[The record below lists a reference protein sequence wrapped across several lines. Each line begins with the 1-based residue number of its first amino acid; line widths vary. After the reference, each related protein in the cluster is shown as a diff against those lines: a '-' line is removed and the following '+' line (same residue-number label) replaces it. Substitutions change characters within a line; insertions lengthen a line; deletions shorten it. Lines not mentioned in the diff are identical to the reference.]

1 MVASQ
6 MRWLKNT
13 LVAGL
18 LLAAVVMALTTVFS
32 DHSDDYGSVGL
43 PAGGVVH
50 LPKGTVTVY
59 YSQDG
64 SISEAE
70 QNSGLSFQA
79 IPVAGGAP
87 IGMSSAGGS
96 ISAEGTQRS
105 EVIGEHGAIAKLD
118 VPADGDYR
126 IVAATDLQ
134 PGSASL
140 DFGTNSATAIA
151 AKWKLLAA
159 LVGAAFVI
167 ALIPTPRHRRRS
179 PDDPETPGPSGTP
192 TEWSPTPRAPYAG

>member
-1 MVASQ
+1 
-6 MRWLKNT
+6 MRWLKNI

-18 LLAAVVMALTTVFS
+18 LFAAVAVTLSTVFS

-50 LPKGTVTVY
+50 LPKGTTTVY

-64 SISEAE
+64 SVSEE
-70 QNSGLSFQA
+70 QQSGGLGFQA

-105 EVIGEHGAIAKLD
+105 EVIGEHGAIAKLH

-126 IVAATDLQ
+126 INVASNLQ

-140 DFGTNSATAIA
+140 DFGTNSETAVA
-151 AKWKLLAA
+151 AKWKLLAI

-179 PDDPETPGPSGTP
+179 PDDPETPGPSGSSTG
-192 TEWSPTPRAPYAG
+192 WSSPSTPRAPYAG

>member
-1 MVASQ
+1 
-6 MRWLKNT
+6 MRWLKHI
-13 LVAGL
+13 LVTGL
-18 LLAAVVMALTTVFS
+18 LLAAVAVTLAAVVQRSLRRLRKRGAAFGWRRS
-32 DHSDDYGSVGL
+32 PPQGDGDGL
-43 PAGGVVH
+43 
-50 LPKGTVTVY
+50 

-64 SISEAE
+64 SVSEQQ
-70 QNSGLSFQA
+70 QNGGLSFQA
-79 IPVAGGAP
+79 IPVAGGDP
-87 IGMSSAGGS
+87 IAMSSAGGS

-140 DFGTNSATAIA
+140 DFGTNSATAVA

-179 PDDPETPGPSGTP
+179 QDDPETPGASGTP
-192 TEWSPTPRAPYAG
+192 TEWSSTPRAPYAG

>member
-1 MVASQ
+1 M
-6 MRWLKNT
+6 
-13 LVAGL
+13 
-18 LLAAVVMALTTVFS
+18 
-32 DHSDDYGSVGL
+32 
-43 PAGGVVH
+43 
-50 LPKGTVTVY
+50 TVY

-64 SISEAE
+64 SISEQQ
-70 QNSGLSFQA
+70 QNGGLSFQV
-79 IPVAGGAP
+79 IPAAGGDP
-87 IGMSSAGGS
+87 IAMSSAGGS

-118 VPADGDYR
+118 VPADGEYR

-140 DFGTNSATAIA
+140 DFGTNPATAVA

-179 PDDPETPGPSGTP
+179 PDDPETPGASGTP
-192 TEWSPTPRAPYAG
+192 TDWSPRPSAPLTRARSSGRDRAQHPQQRAAARRPGQGAAQRSALIDPWRR